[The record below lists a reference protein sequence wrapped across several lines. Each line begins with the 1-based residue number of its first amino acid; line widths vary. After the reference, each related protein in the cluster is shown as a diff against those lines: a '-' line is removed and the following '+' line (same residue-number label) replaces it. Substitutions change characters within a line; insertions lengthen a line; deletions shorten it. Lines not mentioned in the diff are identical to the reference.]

1 MALPEVLLDLND
13 LRFDL
18 LAGKRSGDEP
28 DALCRPRDSLA
39 GGGELLDL
47 AAHGFSGQKSQAR
60 KVESLAKEPALQ
72 SMEGSERGGVVH
84 SVAGGCHSSRRL
96 LGDRAALRRFERIE
110 QRAGEPAI

>member
-18 LAGKRSGDEP
+18 FAGKRSGAVP
-28 DALCRPRDSLA
+28 AALCRARYASA
-39 GGGELLDL
+39 GWSELLDL
-47 AAHGFSGQKSQAR
+47 DANGFSGQKSQSR
-60 KVESLAKEPALQ
+60 KVESFAKQPALQ

-96 LGDRAALRRFERIE
+96 LGDRAPLRR
-110 QRAGEPAI
+110 